1 MISDRPVKPRVFTA
15 SLLLTLVLNALV
27 FTDLVQG
34 QTTANPLATQEKSA
48 GGADAQVPLR
58 FNIETNSHLGT
69 LTFVPGQWG
78 DLQLRLENNSD
89 TARDLLCS
97 SYFGEQ
103 STLQFGRQIWIPAHS
118 RLNITHPVL
127 LPPADQLKG
136 DIAEVR
142 SLVIDKS
149 SGQEVLLKNDGGQL
163 LHERSLL
170 VNSADRKTAVIAG
183 WRSEETIPEDVLN
196 LVIAGRT
203 NQALNTQ
210 VAALPGQFLP
220 SDEASLKC
228 FDHIVVMENRLLDD
242 LAALTA
248 LRRWLHA
255 GGRLWIMLDRTDPVL
270 IERLLGDDYACHLID
285 RVDLTTVRIDTAAS
299 LLAPA
304 GKPGETLEYTEPVQ
318 LSRIAVSGM
327 TVKNTVDGWPA
338 AMTASFGE
346 GRVLVTTLGAR
357 AWIKPA
363 VQNIP
368 GAPPAAV
375 ASPAKGSS
383 ATPPATDN
391 ALSSTSA
398 FIPVSPMEDLAAY
411 VLGQRMEEPVSR
423 ESLESLTQ
431 EFIAYEIPSWTLIV
445 SIMSAFLTL
454 LALQGV
460 WLWRTQKLEHFGWI
474 GSLTAFAFGVVLT
487 GIGFVNRYGVPE
499 TLASVQFAQTISG
512 TDDLRSEGMI
522 GIFRREATT
531 EPVGAAHG
539 GRFWPD
545 MTGQEGSTRRM
556 VATDLGTWHWEGL
569 PQPSGL
575 RLYPNESSRSV
586 PDRVTVEATLNS
598 DGLVGRLTGNLEGTT
613 DTIVATRHGRLA
625 VKLTG
630 DGQLEAPSSGV
641 LEAGQYLDAAFLGDV
656 QDRRQRILKQMFE
669 NPKWRDSLIRPHM
682 LVWLSNWDHGFQ
694 LGEKLEQQGETLI
707 SIPFELTRPANG
719 TDFVIPSPLVSYAS
733 CLAPDGSLP
742 AGAWDDKLGEWQER
756 SGANTTWLRFEI
768 PRTLLPLKAKK
779 AKLQLKVSG
788 DMGQIEILGAKDA
801 TEIVL
806 QTRKAPAG
814 SISFEIEDPAAL
826 DVSPDGGIRLG
837 FKAGLVPDAPLD
849 APVDLMAGNTKSYW
863 RIESLSLELSGVT
876 NDQPVEE

>member
-1 MISDRPVKPRVFTA
+1 MISNRPVKPRV
-15 SLLLTLVLNALV
+15 SPVLVLLTFVLNILIFDGRFHGRA
-27 FTDLVQG
+27 
-34 QTTANPLATQEKSA
+34 TTNQLAADEKSA
-48 GGADAQVPLR
+48 DGKDSPVTLR
-58 FNIETNSHLGT
+58 FNIEANSRFGVLNY
-69 LTFVPGQWG
+69 VPGQWG

-97 SYFGEQ
+97 SYFGDQ
-103 STLQFGRQIWIPAHS
+103 STLQFGRQIWIPPHS
-118 RLNITHPVL
+118 RLNLSHPVL
-127 LPPADQLKG
+127 LPPIDQLKSG
-136 DIAEVR
+136 VAEVR

-170 VNSADRKTAVIAG
+170 VNSTERKTAVIAG
-183 WRSEETIPEDVLN
+183 WRSEETPPEDALDLIV
-196 LVIAGRT
+196 AGRV

-210 VAALPGQFLP
+210 LTVLTGQFLP

-228 FDHIVVMENRLLDD
+228 YDHIVLMENRLQDD
-242 LAALTA
+242 FAALTS

-285 RVDLTTVRIDTAAS
+285 RVDLTTVKIDTAAS
-299 LLAPA
+299 LLAPD

-318 LSRIAVSGM
+318 LSRIAASGM

-357 AWIKPA
+357 AWIRPNA
-363 VQNIP
+363 DATP
-368 GAPPAAV
+368 GATPPAASS
-375 ASPAKGSS
+375 ANGSS
-383 ATPPATDN
+383 ATPPAADSL
-391 ALSSTSA
+391 LSRTSK
-398 FIPVSPMEDLAAY
+398 FIPVSPMEDLAAF
-411 VLGQRMEEPVSR
+411 VLGQRTEEPISR
-423 ESLESLTQ
+423 ESLESLAQ

-445 SIMSAFLTL
+445 SIMSGFLVL

-460 WLWRTQKLEHFGWI
+460 WLSRAQKLEHFGWI
-474 GSLTAFAFGVVLT
+474 GSLTAIAFGIVLT

-499 TLASVQFAQTISG
+499 TVASVQFAQTISG
-512 TDDLRSEGMI
+512 TDDMRSEGII
-522 GIFRREATT
+522 GVFRREPSTV
-531 EPVGAAHG
+531 PVGTVHG

-556 VATDLGTWHWEGL
+556 VTTDLGTWRWEGL
-569 PQPSGL
+569 SQPSGL
-575 RLYPNESSRSV
+575 RLYPNESSRLV

-598 DGLVGRLTGNLEGTT
+598 DGLVGRLTGTIEGTT

-630 DGQLEAPSSGV
+630 DGQLAAPASGV

-669 NPKWRDSLIRPHM
+669 NAKWRDSLVRPHM
-682 LVWLSNWDHGFQ
+682 LVWLKNWEHGFQ
-694 LGEKLEQQGETLI
+694 LGEKLEQHGETLM
-707 SIPFELTRPANG
+707 SIPFELTRPALG
-719 TDFVIPSPLVSYAS
+719 TDFVIPSPLISYAS

-756 SGANTTWLRFEI
+756 SGANTTWLRFLV
-768 PRTLLPLKAKK
+768 PQTLLPLKATK
-779 AKLQLKVSG
+779 AKLNLKVSG
-788 DMGQIEILGAKDA
+788 DMGQIEILGAKEA
-801 TEIVL
+801 TELVL
-806 QTRKAPAG
+806 QTRKSPAG

-826 DVSPDGGIRLG
+826 EVSPDGGIRLG
-837 FKAGLVPDAPLD
+837 FRAGLVPDPTAE

-876 NDQPVEE
+876 TDQPVKE

>member
-1 MISDRPVKPRVFTA
+1 MISNRPVKPRVSTV
-15 SLLLTLVLNALV
+15 LVLLTIVLNTLV
-27 FTDLVQG
+27 FGGLAHG
-34 QTTANPLATQEKSA
+34 PATTNQLAADEKSA
-48 GGADAQVPLR
+48 DEQNTPVPLR
-58 FNIETNSHLGT
+58 FSIEANSRFGV
-69 LTFVPGQWG
+69 LTYVPGQWG

-89 TARDLLCS
+89 TGRDLLCS

-103 STLQFGRQIWIPAHS
+103 STLQFGRQIWVPAHS
-118 RLNITHPVL
+118 RLNLSHPVL

-136 DIAEVR
+136 GVAEVR

-170 VNSADRKTAVIAG
+170 VNSTERKTAVIAG
-183 WRSEETIPEDVLN
+183 WRSEETIPDDALDLIV
-196 LVIAGRT
+196 AGRV

-210 VAALPGQFLP
+210 LTVLTGQFLP

-228 FDHIVVMENRLLDD
+228 FDHIVVMENRLQDD
-242 LAALTA
+242 FAALTS

-270 IERLLGDDYACHLID
+270 VERLLGDDYACHLID
-285 RVDLTTVRIDTAAS
+285 RVDLTTVRIDTAAA
-299 LLAPA
+299 LLAPD
-304 GKPGETLEYTEPVQ
+304 GKPGESLEYTKPVQ

-357 AWIKPA
+357 AWVRPA
-363 VQNIP
+363 TQDTP
-368 GAPPAAV
+368 GAAPTAA
-375 ASPAKGSS
+375 ASPANGAS
-383 ATPPATDN
+383 ATPPAADSLPSRT
-391 ALSSTSA
+391 AK
-398 FIPVSPMEDLAAY
+398 FIPVSPMEDLAAF
-411 VLGQRMEEPVSR
+411 VLGQRIEEPIPR

-445 SIMSAFLTL
+445 SIMSGFLVL

-460 WLWRTQKLEHFGWI
+460 WLWRNEKLEHFGWI
-474 GSLTAFAFGVVLT
+474 GSLTAIAFGVALT
-487 GIGFVNRYGVPE
+487 GIGLVNRYGVPE
-499 TLASVQFAQTISG
+499 TLASLQFAQSISG

-522 GIFRREATT
+522 AIFRREATAD
-531 EPVGAAHG
+531 PVGSAHG

-545 MTGQEGSTRRM
+545 MTGQEGATRRM
-556 VATDLGTWHWEGL
+556 VATDLGAWHWEGL

-586 PDRVTVEATLNS
+586 PDRVTVEATLSS
-598 DGLVGRLTGNLEGTT
+598 DGLVGRLTGNLKGTA

-630 DGQLEAPSSGV
+630 DGQLAAPASGV

-669 NPKWRDSLIRPHM
+669 NPKWRDSLIRPQM

-707 SIPFELTRPANG
+707 SIPLELTRPANG
-719 TDFVIPSPLVSYAS
+719 TEVVIPSPLISYAS
-733 CLAPDGSLP
+733 CLAPDGKLP

-756 SGANTTWLRFEI
+756 SGANTTWLRFQI
-768 PRTLLPLKAKK
+768 PRTLLPLKAGK
-779 AKLQLKVSG
+779 AKLHLKVSG
-788 DMGQIEILGAKDA
+788 DMGQIEILGAKEA
-801 TEIVL
+801 TEVVL
-806 QTRKAPAG
+806 QTRRAPAG
-814 SISFEIEDPAAL
+814 SISFEIEDPSVL
-826 DVSPDGGIRLG
+826 DVSIDGGIRLG
-837 FKAGLVPDAPLD
+837 IKAGLVPDAPLD

-876 NDQPVEE
+876 TDQPVEE